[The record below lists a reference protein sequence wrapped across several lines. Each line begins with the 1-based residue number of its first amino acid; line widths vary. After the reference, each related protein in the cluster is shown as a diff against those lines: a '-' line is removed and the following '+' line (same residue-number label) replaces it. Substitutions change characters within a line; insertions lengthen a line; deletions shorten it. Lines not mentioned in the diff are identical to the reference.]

1 MVPDINKA
9 DGLRINSGET
19 EPWAQGGW
27 AFHMTW
33 ADRGQ
38 WGVGLT
44 QSVGQ
49 LDKES
54 SKPIILEKLGV
65 EEKDMENETVSR

>member
-1 MVPDINKA
+1 
-9 DGLRINSGET
+9 
-19 EPWAQGGW
+19 
-27 AFHMTW
+27 MTW

-44 QSVGQ
+44 QSVWQ

-54 SKPIILEKLGV
+54 SKPIVLEKLGV
-65 EEKDMENETVSR
+65 EEKDMENETYFHVSLQSRSTIFLFACLFLIF